1 MMNAPVKLMEQRCP
15 SCNAPLTVSAADNV
29 VTCRYCNNSITINRQ
44 KPPANVPRVT
54 TFGTPGHVPST
65 VLYMPAATIGA
76 SILPALIPVVVVLV
90 VAIGGAI
97 TALGRRFVS
106 LPATCHPNETMT
118 ISGKKFDGTQPAIVA
133 GVNCKI
139 TIKDSTITST
149 EPIVKGGINLEL
161 RIENS
166 KLKSKTRAIDLA
178 STNAKIWISGKSEI
192 SGDEAGIFG
201 ENNVEVEVKDSTV
214 TGGQDGI
221 HLGTNGKLN
230 SKGSSITG
238 EEAGLH
244 FEGNGV
250 LEMRSTTIT
259 SSDVA
264 LFFQSNGDAK
274 ITDKSSIKSS
284 KSDGIGTTSS
294 STKMQIEDSKIDGA
308 DVGIRASSNSE
319 IRLRKGA
326 SVHGTAA
333 GIKAENSFKL
343 SVEGASIDSAG
354 PGVQGSSNAEIRVTV
369 GSMVKGTPAF
379 QFPSQPSRFDV
390 PDGTF
395 TGEKQLDSKSSGGGS
410 GSSAADNMAMRMVL
424 QSTNSLVA
432 GCKDGKSGVLTVK
445 ILVAPSGKVTDVVKG
460 ASTVS
465 KTVETCA
472 ISRLPGRDARAR
484 RPSTR
489 ATRSERGATPCA
501 APTKDLGDA
510 ISEVFSFQTSA
521 SSFGVAT
528 AQPFARS
535 SRTGTTIIG
544 IPRRCRFC

>member
-221 HLGTNGKLN
+221 HLGTNGKLALVDAKVTGKEHGITLGTNGKLN

-472 ISRLPGRDARAR
+472 ISRLRAMSF
-484 RPSTR
+484 PS
-489 ATRSERGATPCA
+489 RS
-501 APTKDLGDA
+501 
-510 ISEVFSFQTSA
+510 
-521 SSFGVAT
+521 
-528 AQPFARS
+528 
-535 SRTGTTIIG
+535 GTTTINTSYT
-544 IPRRCRFC
+544 F